1 MTALILLVA
10 VALACFGWMA
20 GWADPPRAGQAFA
33 FALTLVLA
41 AERKALA
48 PAGGL
53 LALVLT
59 YIIWAQAAGLACTA
73 WYEGLSARDVGVCDE
88 GTGMPVSLV
97 FAAGLL
103 IVAAEFLATR
113 KGGAR

>member
-1 MTALILLVA
+1 MTALVLLVA
-10 VALACFGWMA
+10 AALACFGWMLPV
-20 GWADPPRAGQAFA
+20 ADPPRVGQALA
-33 FALTLVLA
+33 YGLTLVLA

-73 WYEGLSARDVGVCDE
+73 WYEGLSSREVGVCDE
-88 GTGMPVSLV
+88 GTGLPVSLV

-103 IVAAEFLATR
+103 IVAAEFLAT
-113 KGGAR
+113 KGRPR